1 MDEDLSPYEKQRL
14 ERIAQNNAFLASLG
28 LEAHKP
34 KAPARAPAAPRV
46 PRARRPRAPSRRSE
60 RVAGGA
66 TAAARYEPEEFRL
79 SRPARANDDEDDD
92 DDDDDGEDDA
102 APRRYRSALPALTPA
117 QQAQLDST
125 EGAWLG
131 RFEHFINREI
141 VPAMSDTNIK
151 RTMVSVRKLASGA
164 GVNYDSAQYGWPE
177 DAFLRKD
184 APVTLGSDLAQLFND
199 AREMERVHGRDHTNG
214 WLLTHPSACALSLSS
229 LVSRPLSLSRLGR
242 PRLRERARASPF
254 PRPRRRQ
261 SRSCYFSNNSC

>member
-1 MDEDLSPYEKQRL
+1 MD
-14 ERIAQNNAFLASLG
+14 NNDDG
-28 LEAHKP
+28 
-34 KAPARAPAAPRV
+34 
-46 PRARRPRAPSRRSE
+46 
-60 RVAGGA
+60 
-66 TAAARYEPEEFRL
+66 
-79 SRPARANDDEDDD
+79 DDEDDD

>member
-1 MDEDLSPYEKQRL
+1 MEDLSPYEKQRL

-46 PRARRPRAPSRRSE
+46 PRASPARASRAGARRRRRDGRGSL
-60 RVAGGA
+60 RAGGVW
-66 TAAARYEPEEFRL
+66 L

-92 DDDDDGEDDA
+92 DDDDDGEDEA

-117 QQAQLDST
+117 QQALLDST

-131 RFEHFINREI
+131 RFEQFIVREI
-141 VPAMSDTNIK
+141 APAMSDMNIK
-151 RTMVSVRKLASGA
+151 RTMKSVRKLASGA

-242 PRLRERARASPF
+242 PD
-254 PRPRRRQ
+254 
-261 SRSCYFSNNSC
+261 